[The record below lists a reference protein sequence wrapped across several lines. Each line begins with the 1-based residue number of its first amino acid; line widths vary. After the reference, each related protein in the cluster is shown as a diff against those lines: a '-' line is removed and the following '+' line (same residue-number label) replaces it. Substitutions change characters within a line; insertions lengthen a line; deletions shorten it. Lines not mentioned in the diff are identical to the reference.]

1 MTIPAPWSLP
11 LWMRRRIQRAFLVDA
26 LSMQMPDLAV
36 SVLLVGSM
44 TVRVRMPEGV

>member
-26 LSMQMPDLAV
+26 ISMQLPDVAE
-36 SVLLVGSM
+36 SVLKVGSM
-44 TVRVRMPEGV
+44 TVKVRMPERG